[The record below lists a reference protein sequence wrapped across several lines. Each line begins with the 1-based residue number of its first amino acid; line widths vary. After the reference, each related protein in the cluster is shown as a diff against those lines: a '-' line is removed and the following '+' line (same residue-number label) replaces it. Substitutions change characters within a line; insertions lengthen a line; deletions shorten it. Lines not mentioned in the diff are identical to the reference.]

1 MKFKM
6 RKGKGAVNRFTDET
20 GIVHY
25 PGDIVDLPIS
35 YKGQTWLEPLEAEA
49 KVTVPAAKVEKIKP
63 ETSNIPLS
71 KKKIQTKAVEIQP
84 KVENTSAS

>member
-6 RKGKGAVNRFTDET
+6 RKGKGAVNRFTDEN
-20 GIVHY
+20 GVVHY

-35 YKGQTWLEPLEAEA
+35 YKGQTWLEPIDAEV
-49 KVTVPAAKVEKIKP
+49 KVIVPAAKVEKIKP

-71 KKKIQTKAVEIQP
+71 KKKIQTKAAETQL
-84 KVENTSAS
+84 KTENTSAS